1 MVDAMLMEL
10 DKIIHELHAERRQLD
25 EAIGALEKLAAT
37 SAPRRGRPPKW
48 LSALKSNAAAKMERT
63 EVPKLVRKNR
73 KPRQGE

>member
-73 KPRQGE
+73 KPRPGE